1 MKKIVLT
8 LAIALMALVTFA
20 QGIKFEHTAWNDVLK
35 KAKQQKKIVFV
46 CFSTSW

>member
-8 LAIALMALVTFA
+8 LLVAFIGLTSFA
-20 QGIKFEHTAWNDVLK
+20 QGIKLEHSSWDSVLK
-35 KAKQQKKIVFV
+35 KAKQEKKIVFV